1 MKFVYRLKIDLTHLI
16 SNRANCQEAR
26 PAAVANLVAYGA
38 DCVEKPDV
46 NARALPR
53 RETHQPPRPHGAS
66 DLKPGRDGN
75 CELSARRRRARGS
88 SSSRSAANAAKKI
101 VKRF

>member
-46 NARALPR
+46 DARALPR
-53 RETHQPPRPHGAS
+53 RESHQPARPHGAS
-66 DLKPGRDGN
+66 DLKPGRDGHVSYRLVVD
-75 CELSARRRRARGS
+75 EPEVVRRRDRRQMQ
-88 SSSRSAANAAKKI
+88 R
-101 VKRF
+101 RRL